1 MDASATTGWVIDHAS
16 HGYRVAALKLDQQH
30 AAETIV
36 SCSAKQEPSPH
47 KPQARDS
54 MTCDKVCN
62 GLCWYRLVVPNM
74 YCSVVV
80 SNTMALLL

>member
-1 MDASATTGWVIDHAS
+1 MRRMPVQQRDGCS
-16 HGYRVAALKLDQQH
+16 HVYRVAALKLDQQH

-36 SCSAKQEPSPH
+36 SCSAKQKPSPH

-62 GLCWYRLVVPNM
+62 AFLFAGIDWLCPTCITL
-74 YCSVVV
+74 
-80 SNTMALLL
+80 